1 MFRSHRMYLPSLEH
15 DYQKSLCNGALF
27 FVFPHSAADQVRIIR
42 APHIKGVRGC
52 IDAAY
57 TWPDTPVVGT
67 GSAASNVTAN
77 DALVN
82 GFLVL
87 GRTLSSPV
95 QVMWPRYTPTLAL
108 CEYLRS

>member
-1 MFRSHRMYLPSLEH
+1 MFRSCRVYLPSLDH
-15 DYQKSLCNGALF
+15 DNEETLCTGVLF
-27 FVFPHSAADQVRIIR
+27 FLVPHSAADQIKIIR

-87 GRTLSSPV
+87 GRTLSNPV
-95 QVMWPRYTPTLAL
+95 QVT
-108 CEYLRS
+108 